1 MPLLVLSLSHPCR
14 DLQREHGNTE
24 EPELVKAGERRGE
37 ARGEGKG
44 REERRGEKRR
54 GEERSEVERG
64 GVLYYTRI
72 ALLK

>member
-24 EPELVKAGERRGE
+24 EPELVTGGERRGE

-44 REERRGEKRR
+44 REKTRGEGKKEEERR
-54 GEERSEVERG
+54 EVR
-64 GVLYYTRI
+64 
-72 ALLK
+72 